1 MFCRFLLSTITLAL
15 LSTAI
20 LAEAPLTVSK
30 PEEVGFSSERLQR
43 IHTLIERYQKEGRVS
58 GAVTLV
64 ARKGKVIHY
73 EAHGLKNLEARTPM
87 TKDTLFRM
95 ASCTKPVTAVAILM
109 LMEEGKLRLTDPVSQ
124 FIPEFKD
131 TKVAVQKDD
140 KVELVA
146 ASRPIT
152 IQDLLTHTS
161 GLGSGGLGQ
170 RQVPGKDT
178 FPNGNDT
185 LNDYALRLA
194 KMPLDFQPGTL
205 WRYSGLAGIDV
216 LARIVEVAS
225 GMPFDVYLQKNLFE
239 PLGMKD
245 TCFLVPDD
253 KQSRLATIYQRS
265 PKGLEV
271 REGFTFLAT
280 KTYSS
285 GAGGLTSTA
294 EDWWRFAQML
304 GNGGELNGKRL
315 LSPRTVELMASNHV
329 GSLFTNVINR
339 KEGMGFGL
347 TVEVV
352 MDNVKAQTRRS
363 NGSFGWDGAFGTHFW
378 VDPKEK
384 VVAVLLIQTHTMHRD
399 FENAV
404 MQAMVE

>member
-1 MFCRFLLSTITLAL
+1 MRYRYLAVAAGLVLLSATMLAQGPQ
-15 LSTAI
+15 A
-20 LAEAPLTVSK
+20 K
-30 PEEVGFSSERLQR
+30 PEDVGMSSERLKR
-43 IHTLIERYQKEGRVS
+43 IHALMERAQKEGRIT
-58 GAVTLV
+58 GGVTLV
-64 ARKGKVIHY
+64 ARRGKIAHF
-73 EAHGLKNLEARTPM
+73 EAHGIKSLESKEPM

-95 ASCTKPVTAVAILM
+95 ASCSKPVTAVAILM
-109 LMEEGKLRLTDPVSQ
+109 LMEEGKLRLNDPVSR
-124 FIPEFKD
+124 FIPEFKE
-131 TKVAVQKDD
+131 TKVAVQKDG
-140 KVELVA
+140 KVELVD
-146 ASRPIT
+146 ASRAVT
-152 IQDLLTHTS
+152 ILDLLTHTS
-161 GLGSGGLGQ
+161 GLGSGGIGT
-170 RQVPGKDT
+170 RQIPNNDRQ
-178 FPNGNDT
+178 PNGNDT

-194 KMPLDFQPGTL
+194 RMPLDFQPGTL

-225 GMPFDVYLQKNLFE
+225 GQPFDVFLKQNIFE

-245 TCFLVPDD
+245 TGFLVPES
-253 KQSRLATIYQRS
+253 QTPRLATIYQRTA
-265 PKGLEV
+265 KGLEV
-271 REGFTFLAT
+271 RPPFTFLAT

-304 GNGGELNGKRL
+304 GNGGEFNGKRL

-329 GSLFTNVINR
+329 GTLFTNQLNR

-352 MDNVKAQTRRS
+352 QDNIKAGTRRS

-384 VVAVLLIQTHTMHRD
+384 LVAVLLIQTHDLHRD
-399 FENAV
+399 YENAV
-404 MQAMVE
+404 MQALVE